1 MRGKLYA
8 ATRQLRR
15 VCSRSSCSFYSW
27 PSTKLSQRRLTTAYN
42 SLANWRN

>member
-15 VCSRSSCSFYSW
+15 VSSRSSC
-27 PSTKLSQRRLTTAYN
+27 
-42 SLANWRN
+42 